1 MSLTVATSPTPS
13 DSPTSASAAPTTEA
27 PRARVR
33 HGAKAVAWNVIW
45 NWLGIA
51 ITMGLGLI
59 LSRFLINRLGEDV
72 YGLWMVIAALTAY
85 FGLMDLGIRGSVG
98 RYIAFYRAQ
107 QDPEEVNR
115 VLNTSLV
122 ALCGVGGAISI
133 ATLIAVWVFPRFF
146 TAPPG
151 LENTARIALLIV
163 GLNLALTFPFAIFDS
178 VLWAMQRFDLLNLI
192 DIPVGILRTA
202 LAFYFI
208 GRGDGLL
215 ALAIIAMSTS
225 ALAAIIKAVLS
236 FRIEPQLRLQVRCA
250 SMATARKIYGYGV
263 WSFLLAA
270 AREGRDK
277 LSPILIGSLLN
288 LNFVTVFS
296 IAARLIG
303 IATQF
308 VVAST
313 GVLTPVSTALHAQ
326 DKTDKQQRLFVEGG
340 KYCTAISLY
349 FLLFFIVLGKSVILL
364 WMGAK
369 GPQIIDE
376 GAARLLDVLVIGEV
390 IPMSQWVTYS
400 MILGMAKHR
409 LSAVLA
415 VVEVGLMVGLMIALV
430 HPMELM
436 GVCIAVAISGTL
448 CRGIFQIIYGCH
460 LIRLSVWR
468 YMAEAL
474 LRPTILALL
483 TGVVLYFVAARY
495 PADTWVK
502 LGAYGVFFS
511 LMYFG
516 GVLILLGGADYV
528 RAYLA
533 RKRAAR
539 AEQPAEAEA
548 AIDAVAGV

>member
-1 MSLTVATSPTPS
+1 MTVATTTTASSPVTVTPPK
-13 DSPTSASAAPTTEA
+13 PTQPQ
-27 PRARVR
+27 PRSR

-59 LSRFLINRLGEDV
+59 LSRFLIIRLGEDV

-98 RYIAFYRAQ
+98 RYIAYYRAQ
-107 QDPEEVNR
+107 HDPEEVNR

-122 ALCGVGGAISI
+122 ALCGVGAAIAV
-133 ATLIAVWVFPRFF
+133 ATLIAVWVFPHFF

-151 LENTARIALLIV
+151 LEKTARIALLIV

-215 ALAIIAMSTS
+215 ALAVIAISTS

-236 FRIEPQLRLQVRCA
+236 FWIEPQLRLHVRC
-250 SMATARKIYGYGV
+250 SSLATAKMIYGYGV

-288 LNFVTVFS
+288 LNLVTVFS

-326 DKTDKQQRLFVEGG
+326 EKNDKQQRLFVEGG
-340 KYCTAISLY
+340 KYCTAISLF
-349 FLLFFIVLGKSVILL
+349 FLLFFFVLGKSVILL

-369 GPQIIDE
+369 GPQIVDE

-400 MILGMAKHR
+400 MILGMARHK

-415 VVEVGLMVGLMIALV
+415 VVEVALMVGLMVALV
-430 HPMELM
+430 HPMGLM
-436 GVCIAVAISGTL
+436 GICIAVAIAGTL
-448 CRGIFQIIYGCH
+448 CRGVFQILYGCH
-460 LIRLSVWR
+460 LIRLSLWR
-468 YMAEAL
+468 YTIEAL
-474 LRPTILALL
+474 LRPVVLAAP
-483 TGVVLYFVAARY
+483 TGVVLYLVAQRY
-495 PADTWVK
+495 PADTWIK
-502 LGAYGVFFS
+502 LAAYGLVFS
-511 LMYFG
+511 LVYFG
-516 GVLILLGGADYV
+516 GALVLLGGADQV
-528 RAYLA
+528 RAYLS
-533 RKRAAR
+533 RKRAER
-539 AEQPAEAEA
+539 AAAEIADASEA
-548 AIDAVAGV
+548 SIDAVAGV